1 MQKKV
6 NDLKLHEDSASH
18 DKVFSKDKVVITSR
32 FLSIHLFW
40 WETFVKAE
48 TNVKFRGNAHKFVEL
63 IPGVGQQQY
72 GDIVSSNLATCTQ
85 KFSDTSIE
93 KKKTKK
99 TIKKHFCNPCQKI
112 YGTYNRSKSSQNQRI
127 RFQ

>member
-6 NDLKLHEDSASH
+6 NDLKLHEDNASH

-72 GDIVSSNLATCTQ
+72 GDIVSSSLATCTQ

-93 KKKTKK
+93 KKKKKNYKK
-99 TIKKHFCNPCQKI
+99 TFLQPLPKNIWDIQSI
-112 YGTYNRSKSSQNQRI
+112 
-127 RFQ
+127 

>member
-6 NDLKLHEDSASH
+6 NDLKLHEDNASH
-18 DKVFSKDKVVITSR
+18 NKVFSKDKVVITSR

-63 IPGVGQQQY
+63 IPAVGQQQY
-72 GDIVSSNLATCTQ
+72 GDIVSSSLVTCTQ
-85 KFSDTSIE
+85 KFSD
-93 KKKTKK
+93 